1 MSGVDSDLLGT
12 DPGYGIEWDLPAPR
26 SGDAIAL
33 VLTGG
38 GARAAYQVGVL
49 RAIASLVEHGAPSP
63 FPIICGTSAG
73 AINAA
78 ALAAGA
84 GDFRRTVRQ
93 LAGVWKQFHAHHVY
107 RADSFGVMRT
117 GMRWFS
123 SFLVGGRGRHNPASL
138 LDNAPLA
145 KLLEAM
151 LDLPG
156 IQRSIDKGHLHA
168 LSITASGYTSGESV
182 SFCQGVPQLGG
193 WRRARRVGLCC
204 ELGIEHLMAS
214 SALPFIFPAVKLHRE
229 FFGDGSMR
237 QIAPLSPALHL
248 GARRLL
254 VVGTGRPTAML
265 PERSSSAEYPSLA
278 QIAGHA
284 LNSIFLD
291 SLETDLERLRRIN
304 HTLGLI
310 PDAVRVQNNVALH
323 RVEVLVMLPSQSLA
337 DIAARHTRALP
348 RPIRVLF
355 RGIGA
360 MGRAGSNLASYLLF
374 EAPYTRALMQLGFE
388 DAMKR
393 REELIDFI
401 GVKPRER
408 IARD

>member
-12 DPGYGIEWDLPAPR
+12 DAGYGIEWDVPAPK
-26 SGDAIAL
+26 SGESIAL

-49 RAIASLVEHGAPSP
+49 RAIGSLLEPRRPSP

-78 ALAAGA
+78 ALASGA
-84 GDFRRTVRQ
+84 GDFRRTVNQ
-93 LAGVWKQFHAHHVY
+93 LAAVWKQFHARQVY
-107 RADSFGVMRT
+107 RADTLGVMRT
-117 GMRWFS
+117 GGRWLGAF
-123 SFLVGGRGRHNPASL
+123 FVGGRGRNNPTSL

-145 KLLEAM
+145 RLLSAM
-151 LDLPG
+151 LDLRG
-156 IQRSIDKGHLHA
+156 IRHSIDKGHLHA
-168 LSITASGYTSGESV
+168 VSITASGYTSGESV
-182 SFCQGVPQLGG
+182 SFCEGIPELSG
-193 WRRARRVGLCC
+193 WRRARRVGLFC
-204 ELGIEHLMAS
+204 EIGIEHLMAS
-214 SALPFIFPAVKLHRE
+214 SALPFIFPAVRLNRE

-254 VVGTGRPTAML
+254 VVGTGRPTQA
-265 PERSSSAEYPSLA
+265 ERRRTDAYPSLA

-304 HTLGLI
+304 NTLSLI
-310 PDAVRVQNNVALH
+310 PEAIRVQNNMALH
-323 RVEVLVMLPSQSLA
+323 RVEVLVMLPSRSLA
-337 DIAARHTRALP
+337 DIAAQHTQALP
-348 RPIRVLF
+348 RPIRMLF

-360 MGRAGSNLASYLLF
+360 MGRSGANLASYLLF
-374 EAPYTRALMQLGFE
+374 EAPYTPALMQLGYH

-393 REELIDFI
+393 HEELVEFL
-401 GVKPRER
+401 GVKPRQR
-408 IARD
+408 VVRR

>member
-1 MSGVDSDLLGT
+1 MSGLDSDLLAT
-12 DPGYGIEWDLPAPR
+12 DPGYGLEWGVPAAQ
-26 SGDAIAL
+26 SGDSLAL

-49 RAIASLVEHGAPSP
+49 RAIAALLEPETPSP

-78 ALAAGA
+78 PVASGA

-93 LAGVWKQFHAHHVY
+93 LGAVWKHFHAHQGY
-107 RADSFGVMRT
+107 RADALGVLHT
-117 GMRWFS
+117 GGRWLTA
-123 SFLVGGRGRHNPASL
+123 FLVGGRGRNNPASL
-138 LDNAPLA
+138 LDNAPLGGWLA
-145 KLLEAM
+145 AM
-151 LDLPG
+151 LALPG

-182 SFCQGVPQLGG
+182 SFCQGVPELAA
-193 WRRARRVGLCC
+193 WRRARRVGVCC
-204 ELGIEHLMAS
+204 EIGIEHLMAS
-214 SALPFIFPAVKLHRE
+214 AALPFIFPAVNLHRE

-254 VVGTGRPTAML
+254 VVGTGRPTRVR
-265 PERSSSAEYPSLA
+265 PERSGSHHYPSLA

-304 HTLGLI
+304 HTVGLI
-310 PDAVRVQNNVALH
+310 PEGVRLQNNMALH

-337 DIAARHTRALP
+337 DIAAKHTQALP
-348 RPIRVLF
+348 RPIRALF
-355 RGIGA
+355 RG
-360 MGRAGSNLASYLLF
+360 
-374 EAPYTRALMQLGFE
+374 
-388 DAMKR
+388 
-393 REELIDFI
+393 
-401 GVKPRER
+401 
-408 IARD
+408 

>member
-1 MSGVDSDLLGT
+1 MSGIDSDLLGT
-12 DPGYGIEWDLPAPR
+12 DPGYGIEWDVPLPQR
-26 SGDAIAL
+26 GDALAL

-49 RAIASLVEHGAPSP
+49 RAIAALLERGAPSP

-78 ALAAGA
+78 ATAAGA
-84 GDFRRTVRQ
+84 GDFRRTVHQ
-93 LAGVWKQFHAHHVY
+93 LAAVWKQFRAHHVY
-107 RADSFGVMRT
+107 RADASGVMRT
-117 GMRWFS
+117 GGRWLGAL
-123 SFLVGGRGRHNPASL
+123 LVGGRGRHNPASL

-145 KLLEAM
+145 ELLHAI
-151 LDLPG
+151 LDLHG
-156 IQRSIDKGHLHA
+156 VQASIDKGYLHA
-168 LSITASGYTSGESV
+168 LSVTASGYSSGESV
-182 SFCQGVPQLGG
+182 SFCQGMRDVSG

-204 ELGIEHLMAS
+204 PIGIEHLMAS
-214 SALPFIFPAVKLHRE
+214 AALPFIFPAVKLGGE
-229 FFGDGSMR
+229 YFGDGSMR

-254 VVGTGRPTAML
+254 VVGTGRPSLAPLTQ
-265 PERSSSAEYPSLA
+265 RSSQYPSLA

-304 HTLGLI
+304 HTIGLI
-310 PDAVRVQNNVALH
+310 PDAVRAQNNMALH
-323 RVEVLVMLPSQSLA
+323 RVEVLVMLPSISLA
-337 DIAARHTRALP
+337 DIAARYTQTLP
-348 RPIRVLF
+348 RAIRVLF

-360 MGRAGSNLASYLLF
+360 MGPSGANLASYLLF
-374 EAPYTRALMQLGFE
+374 EAPYTRALMRLGYE

-393 REELIDFI
+393 RGELLDFI
-401 GVKPRER
+401 GLRR
-408 IARD
+408 RRAH

>member
-1 MSGVDSDLLGT
+1 MSGLDSDLLGT
-12 DPGYGIEWDLPAPR
+12 DPGYGLEWDVPAAQ
-26 SGDAIAL
+26 SGDSLAL

-49 RAIASLVEHGAPSP
+49 RAIASRLEPETPSP

-78 ALAAGA
+78 AVASGA

-93 LAGVWKQFHAHHVY
+93 LAAVWKQFHAHQVY
-107 RADSFGVMRT
+107 RADALGVLHT
-117 GMRWFS
+117 GVRWLSAF
-123 SFLVGGRGRHNPASL
+123 FMGGRGRNNPTAL

-145 KLLEAM
+145 SLLAAM

-156 IQRSIDKGHLHA
+156 IQRSIDKGHLRA

-182 SFCQGVPQLGG
+182 SFCQVGRDLSG

-204 ELGIEHLMAS
+204 EIGVEHLMAS
-214 SALPFIFPAVKLHRE
+214 AALPFIFPAVNLNRE

-254 VVGTGRPTAML
+254 VVGTGRQTPL
-265 PERSSSAEYPSLA
+265 QPERSGSQEYPSLA

-304 HTLGLI
+304 HTVGLI
-310 PDAVRVQNNVALH
+310 PETVRTRNNMALH

-337 DIAARHTRALP
+337 DIAAKHTHALP
-348 RPIRVLF
+348 RPIRALF

-360 MGRAGSNLASYLLF
+360 MGRSGSNLASYLLF
-374 EAPYTRALMQLGFE
+374 EVPYTRALMQLGYD

-393 REELIDFI
+393 RDELIEFI
-401 GVKPRER
+401 GVKPRR
-408 IARD
+408 RRRSV